1 VIGWKTSIRKVCFYK
16 NDREDSEILGL
27 SKEEQLV
34 LLHAKVQTKANGKLI
49 SIKQERK
56 LLSQLLVVAKSF
68 AIKDAIGDFE
78 FS

>member
-1 VIGWKTSIRKVCFYK
+1 MTEKT
-16 NDREDSEILGL
+16 EILGL

-49 SIKQERK
+49 SIKQEGK

-68 AIKDAIGDFE
+68 AIKDTVRDFE